1 MSENKPSQVGEA
13 SALREVNHK
22 VNMAE
27 LQKIQD
33 RESKG
38 VSSAHWDEAEHFDK
52 LTTNEQGP
60 IAPPNIPARSE
71 LRRQQKSEDENTI
84 EKPPSDIPLPYRP
97 SNNLETNPPG
107 SARQTPTA
115 SNLVQTQSDL
125 ENELRQFLA
134 PFTKAYTN
142 YSRPAALVAQCLQI
156 IDDVER
162 RVNEIEDI
170 LLQFAAQVHPSQP
183 QFNQPNP
190 SDSQSELQRLG
201 EGLEQRDRRIRELDN
216 LVAEQED
223 LISKKDHRFS
233 EQVDLLNRQYDRVN
247 EKDERIRRLEA
258 EAVLQKNT
266 IEKCER
272 ALQKE
277 LSRSQAP
284 VHVYVP
290 TGTGTSAAS
299 LASKSSTRSTCRPL
313 STRTGSLRSPAS
325 TSTQAPCTSD
335 EESFLGIPLFGMILH
350 ILCMRRPH

>member
-1 MSENKPSQVGEA
+1 
-13 SALREVNHK
+13 
-22 VNMAE
+22 MAE
-27 LQKIQD
+27 LQKIQE

-38 VSSAHWDEAEHFDK
+38 VSSTLWDKAEHFDK

-60 IAPPNIPARSE
+60 IAPPNIPPRSGLGLE
-71 LRRQQKSEDENTI
+71 QKPEDENTI
-84 EKPPSDIPLPYRP
+84 EKPPSDIPLPYCP
-97 SNNLETNPPG
+97 GNNLETNLPG
-107 SARQTPTA
+107 SARQIPPAT
-115 SNLVQTQSDL
+115 NLVQTQSDL
-125 ENELRQFLA
+125 KNELRQFLA
-134 PFTKAYTN
+134 PFTKAYTK

-162 RVNEIEDI
+162 GVNEIEDS
-170 LLQFAAQVHPSQP
+170 LSQFATQLHPSQL
-183 QFNQPNP
+183 QFNQPKR

-201 EGLEQRDRRIRELDN
+201 EDLEQRDRRIRELDN

-223 LISKKDHRFS
+223 LIRKKDHRFA
-233 EQVDLLNRQYDRVN
+233 EQVDLLNRQFDRMH

-258 EAVLQKNT
+258 EGVLQKNT

-299 LASKSSTRSTCRPL
+299 LASKSSTRSTSRPL
-313 STRTGSLRSPAS
+313 SAPIGSLRSPAS
-325 TSTQAPCTSD
+325 TFTQAPCTSD
-335 EESFLGIPLFGMILH
+335 EESFLGIPLFGMYSISYVYGDSTNFEFCSTSSQL
-350 ILCMRRPH
+350 P